1 MTPPVASST
10 DAPAFLDEARRYRA
24 LGGERGLLVDYLQ
37 QCGLDLVRADQLADR
52 FDLELCLAGTPRP
65 HDVSALVAQQLDA
78 HQHPSPVTPPR
89 AEVPAP
95 ADAPP
100 DTKAWDETTEFGY
113 QIAQTWDDDDP
124 NAAINQAASLARAG
138 KMQEEII
145 EYLLSCQVS
154 QGEAEYVASMS
165 GARRANPV
173 TPAGAKQKRGRSR
186 GRELVLASAMI
197 LTGTLI
203 AYLGYVSWD
212 SGSIDGNRSPLSLV
226 AVGGAIVLNGIR
238 TLVRR

>member
-1 MTPPVASST
+1 MLFRSTSAPVAG
-10 DAPAFLDEARRYRA
+10 PA
-24 LGGERGLLVDYLQ
+24 
-37 QCGLDLVRADQLADR
+37 
-52 FDLELCLAGTPRP
+52 
-65 HDVSALVAQQLDA
+65 
-78 HQHPSPVTPPR
+78 
-89 AEVPAP
+89 PAP
-95 ADAPP
+95 ADAP
-100 DTKAWDETTEFGY
+100 TESEAWDETTEFGY
-113 QIAQTWDDDDP
+113 KIAQTWDDDDP

-173 TPAGAKQKRGRSR
+173 PPAGTEQKRARSR

-197 LTGTLI
+197 LTGALI

-212 SGSIDGNRSPLSLV
+212 SGSVEANGSPLKIGRAHV
-226 AVGGAIVLNGIR
+226 
-238 TLVRR
+238 